1 VIALTPVPST
11 QQLRRLREITTV
23 LVKYGF
29 PDVVARLHLEGTV
42 ALGRRLRF
50 WGRREPWGTRAQRLR
65 LALQELGPTFV
76 KFGQAISTRA
86 DLLPEELVAE
96 LSRLQDEVPPLPP
109 GVAVATVESE
119 LGGPIGGLF
128 ARFDEQPL
136 AAASIAQVHRARL
149 HDGSEVAVKVRRPG
163 IEATIERDLAIL
175 GQLARLAERYL
186 ADSELYQPASLVSE
200 FARSIRGELDL
211 AREGRA
217 IDRFTKNFSG
227 DSTVRLPR
235 VYWERTTRG
244 VLTLEF
250 IDGRKILDIIRA
262 PEGYDLPLIAR
273 RGSELLLR
281 QVLRHGLF
289 HADPHPANVFVLPG
303 NLIALLD
310 FGNVG
315 RIDRQLRHSLAG
327 LVHAVV
333 REDAERVTEAIL
345 DIGRPLQHLDR
356 DQLRRD
362 VTELLEAYSGAMLR
376 DLSIGALLH
385 DALVVMHRHR
395 LQFPVDLMLLARA
408 FVTIEGIGRQLDPS
422 FQMIQ
427 HARPLVAEILRDR
440 FSPSSVATGMT
451 ELGRE
456 LGEAMQSVP
465 RDLVQIIEK
474 ARDDRLQI
482 QFVHKNLEHFV
493 QEMDRSSNRLS
504 FAIVIAALIVGSSF
518 VVQRGGGPQLFGM
531 PAIGVV
537 GFVAA
542 GLFGLWLAVGILRSG
557 RL

>member
-1 VIALTPVPST
+1 MAAAAVAPA

-50 WGRREPWGTRAQRLR
+50 RRRREPWGTRAERLR
-65 LALQELGPTFV
+65 LAFEELGPTFV
-76 KFGQAISTRA
+76 KFGQAMSTRA

-109 GVAVATVESE
+109 GAAGAAIEAE
-119 LGGPIGGLF
+119 LGQPVRVLF
-128 ARFDEQPL
+128 ARFDEDPI
-136 AAASIAQVHRARL
+136 AAASIAEVHAATL
-149 HDGSEVAVKVRRPG
+149 HDGAKVAVKVRRPG

-175 GQLARLAERYL
+175 GQLAWLAERYL
-186 ADSELYQPASLVSE
+186 PDAPLYQPAGLVAE

-211 AREGRA
+211 AREGRT
-217 IDRFTKNFSG
+217 IERFAKNFAG
-227 DSTVRLPR
+227 DDRLRLPR
-235 VYWERTTRG
+235 VHWEQTARG

-250 IDGRKILDIIRA
+250 IAGRKVLDVAKA

-273 RGSELLLR
+273 RGAELMLQ

-303 NLIALLD
+303 NVIALLD

-315 RIDRQLRHSLAG
+315 RVDRPLRHSLAA
-327 LVHAVV
+327 LVHAIV
-333 REDAERVTEAIL
+333 REDTEAVTNAIL
-345 DIGRPLQHLDR
+345 AIGRPLQPLDK

-362 VTELLEAYSGAMLR
+362 VDDLLEAYPAAMLR
-376 DLSIGALLH
+376 DLSIGGLLH
-385 DALVVMHRHR
+385 DALAVMHRYR

-408 FVTIEGIGRQLDPS
+408 FVTTEGVGRQLDPS
-422 FQMIQ
+422 FKLIEQ
-427 HARPLVAEILRDR
+427 ARPLVVEILRDR
-440 FSPSSVATGMT
+440 FSPSAVAAGVS

-456 LGEAMQSVP
+456 LGQALQSVP
-465 RDLVQIIEK
+465 RDLVQIVEK

-482 QFVHKNLEHFV
+482 QFVHRNLEHFV
-493 QEMDRSSNRLS
+493 QEVDRSTNRLS
-504 FAIVIAALIVGSSF
+504 FAIVIAALIVGSSLI
-518 VVQRGGGPQLFGM
+518 VQRGGGPQWWGM
-531 PAIGVV
+531 PALGLV

-542 GLFGLWLAVGILRSG
+542 GLFGLWLAIGILRSG